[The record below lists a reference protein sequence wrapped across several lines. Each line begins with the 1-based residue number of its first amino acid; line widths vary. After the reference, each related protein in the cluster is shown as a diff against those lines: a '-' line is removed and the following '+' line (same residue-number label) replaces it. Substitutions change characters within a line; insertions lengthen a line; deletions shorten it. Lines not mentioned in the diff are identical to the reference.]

1 MRDRRPSAFSSTDG
15 ASFLAPQRRRFGA
28 VSQDWR
34 FEKLATQILQNRN
47 KEQNLPSEKEGR
59 LGCSHRPRQ
68 QGRTARLRRGR
79 WRPREAGDSVPGE
92 GRKTFIS
99 TLSMAGKQQPM
110 SEGLPPSKQQQHEEA
125 LAPLDDQE
133 RRAVQ
138 KRLMRRNHGS
148 GASATSR
155 STARDRYNDPAFAGR
170 GPGSSRRSGRG
181 QSYTARS
188 AMTTSRSMMT
198 TARSSS
204 PTGRYHPDPTRR
216 LELRK
221 VRPDCRPRPTR
232 HPRADARARARA
244 HPRPN
249 THNTRDTARE
259 AADAAAAATSS
270 HSPSPVGFLPTGLAT
285 ASASSTPS
293 SSLTSLFAL
302 LVVCPLAALPLLL
315 CIVSD
320 ASPPFDVRLP
330 LLATTPSRHD
340 RRT

>member
-1 MRDRRPSAFSSTDG
+1 MAHPSSPRKGGVSG
-15 ASFLAPQRRRFGA
+15 RFRKIGDLKN
-28 VSQDWR
+28 SQ
-34 FEKLATQILQNRN
+34 TQILQNRN

-79 WRPREAGDSVPGE
+79 WRPREARDSVPGE

-232 HPRADARARARA
+232 HPRADARARALA
-244 HPRPN
+244 H
-249 THNTRDTARE
+249 TAAEHTQHARHC
-259 AADAAAAATSS
+259 ARGSRRGRCRHLVAFSIAC
-270 HSPSPVGFLPTGLAT
+270 GLP
-285 ASASSTPS
+285 
-293 SSLTSLFAL
+293 F
-302 LVVCPLAALPLLL
+302 
-315 CIVSD
+315 
-320 ASPPFDVRLP
+320 PP
-330 LLATTPSRHD
+330 A
-340 RRT
+340 

>member
-1 MRDRRPSAFSSTDG
+1 M
-15 ASFLAPQRRRFGA
+15 
-28 VSQDWR
+28 
-34 FEKLATQILQNRN
+34 
-47 KEQNLPSEKEGR
+47 PSEKEGR

-79 WRPREAGDSVPGE
+79 WRPREARDSVPGE

-221 VRPDCRPRPTR
+221 VRPDCVPVLRGTLVPT
-232 HPRADARARARA
+232 RARARLRT
-244 HPRPN
+244 PRPN

-270 HSPSPVGFLPTGLAT
+270 HSPSPAGFPSHRPSHRIRLLHSILLAHLSLCPPRRVPSRCPPPPP
-285 ASASSTPS
+285 SASSRMPPRRS
-293 SSLTSLFAL
+293 TS
-302 LVVCPLAALPLLL
+302 VCRCSPLRPH
-315 CIVSD
+315 D
-320 ASPPFDVRLP
+320 M
-330 LLATTPSRHD
+330 TGGHD
-340 RRT
+340 REY